1 MYPTPHS
8 VGVVQ
13 LSALGLTLNVLKV
26 SSFRGGGGRK
36 GEWEL
41 EHHLLI
47 PGTRTG
53 TAGST

>member
-1 MYPTPHS
+1 MYPTPDS

-26 SSFRGGGGRK
+26 SSFRGGGSRK

-47 PGTRTG
+47 PGTRTR